1 MSMVEMVMVRENCDM
16 IFLAACI
23 ATALKLTG
31 THYDVCAQ
39 SWCQNLAQ
47 DNSIELFYDFV

>member
-1 MSMVEMVMVRENCDM
+1 MVEMVMVRENCDM